1 MLKDINLEIKEGEF
15 ISIVGSSGAGKTTL
29 LNLLGTL
36 QKVLQIGSIKINNQ
50 DINKLTADQLSK
62 LRNKYIGFIF
72 QFHNLLA
79 EFTVLENVCLP
90 ALTEGKNKK
99 ILKIKQKKYLKA

>member
-1 MLKDINLEIKEGEF
+1 M
-15 ISIVGSSGAGKTTL
+15 
-29 LNLLGTL
+29 NLLGTL
-36 QKVLQIGSIKINNQ
+36 QKVQKGSIIINNQ
-50 DINKLTADQLSK
+50 DINKLADQLSK

-90 ALTEGKNKK
+90 ALTEGKT
-99 ILKIKQKKYLKA
+99 KKY